1 MLPEILK
8 VAATKTSSS
17 FKPSSSLLRPVM
29 YFFTILLLSFL
40 FAAVSACPPDD
51 EELSI
56 ITSPLGAKFYTG
68 QNSYTAIGSGCTAYI
83 SFSTRSRT
91 DICGQG
97 IKPGGQA
104 DVDFLRN
111 NIIPYY
117 MNKRWLTKN
126 PPAGWYFFLCHATY
140 Y

>member
-1 MLPEILK
+1 MVPEILK
-8 VAATKTSSS
+8 VAATKTLSS

-40 FAAVSACPPDD
+40 FAACPLDD
-51 EELSI
+51 EQLSI
-56 ITSPLGAKFYTG
+56 ITLSIGEKFSKG

-83 SFSTRSRT
+83 SFLTRSRT

-104 DVDFLRN
+104 DVDWVTK
-111 NIIPYY
+111 IIIAYY
-117 MNKRWLTKN
+117 LNKKWLSKDLPT
-126 PPAGWYFFLCHATY
+126 GY
-140 Y
+140 